1 MRRARS
7 IVCRGTLPARDAVRA
22 LVVVAALAVITAL
35 GSACTEAPKPSVT
48 LWHTYNGSERAALE
62 AAGDRWNVAH
72 PDTPLTLV
80 AIPYDAFAD
89 KLTSAIPAG
98 NGPDLFIFAHDRLG
112 SWSDA
117 GVLEPIEFWVDDARA
132 DRFSADAMSQLA
144 YHGSLYG
151 LPVAEK
157 ALALYYRTDLV
168 ATPPATTDALVA
180 LAPAMTAKK
189 GFALAYT
196 NVDLYGHAPW
206 LHGFGGKVMNDDGS
220 LAIATPEATEA
231 MKFARNLVATG
242 VSPADA
248 QYPLVA
254 SLFNEGKAAT
264 VMMGPWFITDIAK
277 GVPWAIAPMPIVSAT
292 GLPAVSFAS
301 TEGVMMS
308 ARAHDKDTAFAVMD
322 ALTSDVEAIARART
336 ARQVVAN
343 VHAYDDA
350 GVAADPALRVFRTQ
364 FAHSV
369 PMPKSAAMR
378 VVWTPY
384 KTALGE
390 VISGRADPGKQL
402 LSVADEVGKYLK

>member
-220 LAIATPEATEA
+220 LGRRGRVTNELEA
-231 MKFARNLVATG
+231 RLDHG
-242 VSPADA
+242 R
-248 QYPLVA
+248 
-254 SLFNEGKAAT
+254 AAT
-264 VMMGPWFITDIAK
+264 SAQPLRIMACGPRQMLWAVGRIAQGYGVECYLSLEEQMACGIGVCLGCAVAAQTSPYLYVCKDGPVFAAAEVMAR
-277 GVPWAIAPMPIVSAT
+277 AT
-292 GLPAVSFAS
+292 AAS
-301 TEGVMMS
+301 TSRSEGG
-308 ARAHDKDTAFAVMD
+308 A
-322 ALTSDVEAIARART
+322 
-336 ARQVVAN
+336 Q
-343 VHAYDDA
+343 
-350 GVAADPALRVFRTQ
+350 
-364 FAHSV
+364 
-369 PMPKSAAMR
+369 
-378 VVWTPY
+378 
-384 KTALGE
+384 
-390 VISGRADPGKQL
+390 
-402 LSVADEVGKYLK
+402 